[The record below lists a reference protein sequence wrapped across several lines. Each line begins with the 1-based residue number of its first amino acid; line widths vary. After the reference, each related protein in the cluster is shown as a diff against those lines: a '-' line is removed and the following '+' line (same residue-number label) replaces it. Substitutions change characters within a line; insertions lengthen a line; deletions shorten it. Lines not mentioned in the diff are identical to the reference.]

1 MLKIS
6 CAQIPA
12 RIGDFDFNLN
22 QILESAASA
31 QQQGAHILLTPELS
45 ITGYLPEDLLMRP
58 AFRTASEAAFGRL
71 CEALAAYPDLYVF
84 VGIPTWFTQ
93 GVKTK
98 VYNSVSVLLGGQEV
112 QRIHK
117 QKLPNQSVFDEL
129 RYFTVGPKPELTE
142 IHGVKMGVLV
152 CEDAWHPEPA
162 AHLKEIGAEV
172 LIAVNASPFHV
183 EKVAKRR
190 RFFGARVNETGLP
203 ILSLNRIGGQDE
215 LIFDG
220 ASFALQPNHG
230 EVELAMQMPMFV
242 PVVHEVVFDTQK
254 KTWHKDMIIE
264 TPSEEEEAYRAMVMG
279 VRDYVHT
286 TGFKKVCLGLS
297 GGVDSALTL
306 AIAVDALGAENV
318 HAIMMP
324 TRYTAQ
330 MSLDDAKDMAERVGV
345 RYDVV
350 AIEDMFNLYTQMLAP
365 VFDGKPADVTEENL
379 QARIRGVILMAVS
392 NKHGSLVLN
401 TGNKSEL
408 ATGYCTLYG
417 DMVGA
422 YAVLK
427 DIYKTFVYRIC
438 DWRNQTDAFGTRD
451 IIPQNILTRAPSA
464 ELRDNQTDQDSLPP
478 YEVLDDILHRYI
490 EQRQPVRTIVAAGYD
505 EAVVKRVVRL
515 VRINE
520 YKRKQ
525 GALGPRITT
534 LAFGKD
540 WRMPIMNAFTES

>member
-12 RIGDFDFNLN
+12 RIGDFEFNLA
-22 QILESAASA
+22 QIVAAAENA
-31 QQQGAHILLTPELS
+31 QQQGAHLLMTPELS

-58 AFRTASEAAFGRL
+58 AFRTASEAALGQL
-71 CEALAAYPDLYVF
+71 CESLRAYPDLYVL
-84 VGIPTWFTQ
+84 VGVPTWFAD
-93 GVKTK
+93 GPKTR
-98 VYNSVSVLLGGQEV
+98 VYNSVVLLQGGHELH
-112 QRIHK
+112 RIHK

-129 RYFTVGPKPELTE
+129 RYFVEGPKPELIE
-142 IHGVKMGVLV
+142 IQGVKLGVLV
-152 CEDAWHPEPA
+152 CEDAWHPQPA
-162 AHLKEIGAEV
+162 AHLKAMGAQA
-172 LIAVNASPFHV
+172 LIVVNASPFHT
-183 EKVAKRR
+183 EKVAKRL
-190 RFFGARVNETGLP
+190 RFFGARVRETGLP
-203 ILSLNRIGGQDE
+203 ILSINRVGAQDE

-220 ASFALQPNHG
+220 ASFALNPDEQG
-230 EVELAMQMPMFV
+230 DYALAMQLPMFV
-242 PVVHEVVFDTQK
+242 PVLHEAVFDINAQR
-254 KTWHKDMIIE
+254 WLKDMIIE
-264 TPSEEEEAYRAMVMG
+264 TPSEEEEAYRAMVQG

-306 AIAVDALGAENV
+306 AIAVDALGADNV

-330 MSLDDAKDMAERVGV
+330 MSLDDAKDMAQRVGV

-350 AIEDMFNLYTQMLAP
+350 AIEDMFNLYTTMLAP

-392 NKHGSLVLN
+392 NKHSALVLN

-422 YAVLK
+422 FAVLK
-427 DIYKTFVYRIC
+427 DVYKTLVYRIC
-438 DWRNQTDAFGTRD
+438 EWRNQSDGFALRD
-451 IIPQNILTRAPSA
+451 VIPQNIITRAPSA
-464 ELRDNQTDQDSLPP
+464 ELRDNQTDQDSLPA

-490 EQRQPVRTIVAAGYD
+490 EQRQPVSVIVASGHD
-505 EAVVKRVVRL
+505 EAIVRKVVRL

-520 YKRKQ
+520 YKRRQ

-540 WRMPIMNAFTES
+540 WRMPIMNNFTE